1 MSKQKTIN
9 VDLERENARL
19 TVEVSSLD
27 YKLKDKEE
35 RVKMLE
41 EKVSELKRLDAAR
54 LASENETLKKKIAE
68 LEFAKENDSEKIEL
82 QTAIGKLE
90 AVSKIQTEENEHLKK
105 LLDTYRAMPDVEQMV
120 KNLSGLAVPSIE
132 ELKKFITVIKDEG
145 QLTEL
150 TNAINDVKPLLNELK
165 YVQRYGRTDSLWR

>member
-1 MSKQKTIN
+1 MSKQKAIN

-35 RVKMLE
+35 RVRMLE
-41 EKVSELKRLDAAR
+41 EKVAELKRLDAAC

-90 AVSKIQTEENEHLKK
+90 AVSKIQEEENKHLKK
-105 LLDTYRAMPDVEQMV
+105 LLDTYRAMPDVKQMV
-120 KNLSGLAVPSIE
+120 DNLSGLAVPSIE
-132 ELKKFITVIKDEG
+132 ELKKFIATIKDEN
-145 QLTEL
+145 QLSEL
-150 TNAINDVKPLLNELK
+150 TKVLEELRPVLEEIK
-165 YVQRYGRTDSLWR
+165 CNHPRRVLYRY